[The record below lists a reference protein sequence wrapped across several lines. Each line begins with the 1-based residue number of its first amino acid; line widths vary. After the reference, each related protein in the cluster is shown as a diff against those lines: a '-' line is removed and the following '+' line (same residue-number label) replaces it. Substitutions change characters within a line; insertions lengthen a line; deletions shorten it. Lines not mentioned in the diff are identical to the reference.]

1 MGAIFLVI
9 NLFFALWI
17 RQIFVNRSLEQII
30 LKYYIQYGFLPFDD
44 EVPRIINDMEERAY
58 RNLVI
63 KSKIEKIKQLFKRK

>member
-9 NLFFALWI
+9 NLFCALWI

-58 RNLVI
+58 RSLVI

>member
-1 MGAIFLVI
+1 MGAIFLII
-9 NLFFALWI
+9 NLFCALWI

-58 RNLVI
+58 RSLVI